1 MVTRTSSSRR
11 RIDGGLSIE
20 LIVAIALLTVA
31 VLPVAY
37 SFAAEK
43 RLARAEYQRALAME
57 IVDGEME
64 ILTAGDWRSFQPGS
78 HEYPVSATAI
88 TNLPPGRF
96 LLDVETN
103 RLRLEWRPSM
113 PMRGGSVVREITLR

>member
-1 MVTRTSSSRR
+1 MVINSQRR
-11 RIDGGLSIE
+11 RRTDGGLSIE

-31 VLPVAY
+31 VLPIAY

-43 RLARAEYQRALAME
+43 RLARASYQRAVAME

-64 ILTAGDWRSFQPGS
+64 VLAAGDWHSFQPGRRDYVVRAAS
-78 HEYPVSATAI
+78 L

-96 LLDVETN
+96 LLDVSTN
-103 RLRLEWRPSM
+103 KIRLEWQPTV
-113 PMRGGSVVREITLR
+113 PMHGGPVIRELTTR